1 MIVHRKFVWFFILRI
16 SIPLTIHPE
25 KEKIMEKLTP
35 KEQLVYDFIVD
46 TIRREGYSPS
56 VRDIAQAVDM
66 KSTSTVHHYIAR
78 LEEKGYIQK
87 ESGKSRTL
95 RIEKSEDDNADRIP
109 VLGRVAAGQPIL
121 ATENF
126 EGYVDYY
133 VNRRRYNV
141 DNLFALIIKGESMIE
156 AGIMNG
162 DTVIVERT
170 SYARNGDIVIALVGD
185 EATCKVFY
193 KEDGHYR
200 LQPQNSTMEPI
211 IAKEV
216 TLLGKVIACF
226 RSYH

>member
-1 MIVHRKFVWFFILRI
+1 
-16 SIPLTIHPE
+16 
-25 KEKIMEKLTP
+25 MEKLTP
-35 KEQLVYDFIVD
+35 KEQLVYDYIVD

-56 VRDIAQAVDM
+56 VRDIASAVDM
-66 KSTSTVHHYIAR
+66 KSTSTVHHYIRR

-95 RIEKSEDDNADRIP
+95 RVEKAEHDTADHIP

-126 EGYVDYY
+126 
-133 VNRRRYNV
+133 NKRRYNI

-185 EATCKVFY
+185 EATCKEFY

-200 LQPQNSTMEPI
+200 LQPRNSTMDPI
-211 IAKEV
+211 LVEEV
-216 TLLGKVIACF
+216 ILLGKVISCY
-226 RSYH
+226 RNYN

>member
-1 MIVHRKFVWFFILRI
+1 
-16 SIPLTIHPE
+16 
-25 KEKIMEKLTP
+25 MEKLTP
-35 KEQLVYDFIVD
+35 KEQLVYDFILD
-46 TIRREGYSPS
+46 TIRRDGYSPS
-56 VRDIAQAVDM
+56 VRDISDAVGI
-66 KSTSTVHHYIAR
+66 KSTSTVHHYISR
-78 LEEKGYIQK
+78 LEAKGYIQK

-95 RIEKSEDDNADRIP
+95 RIEKNDGDDADRIP
-109 VLGRVAAGQPIL
+109 LLGRVAAGQPIL

-126 EGYVDYY
+126 EGYIDYY
-133 VNRRRYNV
+133 VNKRRYNV

-193 KEDGHYR
+193 REDGHFR

-211 IAKEV
+211 LVDEV
-216 TLLGKVIACF
+216 VLLGKVIACF
-226 RSYH
+226 RNYH

>member
-1 MIVHRKFVWFFILRI
+1 
-16 SIPLTIHPE
+16 
-25 KEKIMEKLTP
+25 MEKLTP

-56 VRDIAQAVDM
+56 VRDITQAVSM
-66 KSTSTVHHYIAR
+66 KSTSTVHHYINR
-78 LEEKGYIQK
+78 LEAKGYIQK

-95 RIEKSEDDNADRIP
+95 RVENKEQETSDKIP

-126 EGYVDYY
+126 EGYVDYH
-133 VNRRRYNV
+133 VNKRRYNI

-185 EATCKVFY
+185 EATCKEFY
-193 KEDGHYR
+193 REDGHYR
-200 LQPQNSTMEPI
+200 LQPKNSTMDPI
-211 IAKEV
+211 IVKDV
-216 TLLGKVIACF
+216 VLLGKVIA
-226 RSYH
+226 SYRNYN

>member
-1 MIVHRKFVWFFILRI
+1 
-16 SIPLTIHPE
+16 
-25 KEKIMEKLTP
+25 MEKLTP

-46 TIRREGYSPS
+46 TIRRDGYSPS
-56 VRDIAQAVDM
+56 VRDIAAAVDM

-95 RIEKSEDDNADRIP
+95 RIEKAEDDNTDRIP

-121 ATENF
+121 ATKNF
-126 EGYVDYY
+126 EGYVDYHI
-133 VNRRRYNV
+133 NRRRYNI

-193 KEDGHYR
+193 KEEGHYR
-200 LQPQNSTMEPI
+200 LQPQNSTMDPI
-211 IAKEV
+211 IVRDV

>member
-1 MIVHRKFVWFFILRI
+1 
-16 SIPLTIHPE
+16 
-25 KEKIMEKLTP
+25 MEKLTH

-46 TIRREGYSPS
+46 TIRRDGYSPS
-56 VRDIAQAVDM
+56 VRDIANAVDM
-66 KSTSTVHHYIAR
+66 KSTSTVHHYIHQ
-78 LEEKGYIQK
+78 LENKGYIQK

-95 RIEKSEDDNADRIP
+95 RIEKADDENADRIP

-126 EGYVDYY
+126 EGYIDYY
-133 VNRRRYNV
+133 VNRRRYNI
-141 DNLFALIIKGESMIE
+141 DSLFALIIKGESMIE

-193 KEDGHYR
+193 KEEGHYR
-200 LQPQNSTMEPI
+200 LQPMNSTMEPI
-211 IAKEV
+211 IVKEV
-216 TLLGKVIACF
+216 ALLGKVISCF
-226 RSYH
+226 RNYH

>member
-1 MIVHRKFVWFFILRI
+1 
-16 SIPLTIHPE
+16 
-25 KEKIMEKLTP
+25 MEKLTP

-56 VRDIAQAVDM
+56 VRDITQAVSM
-66 KSTSTVHHYIAR
+66 KSTSTVHHYINR
-78 LEEKGYIQK
+78 LEAKGYIQK

-95 RIEKSEDDNADRIP
+95 RVENKEQETSDKIP

-121 ATENF
+121 ATENI
-126 EGYVDYY
+126 EGYVDYH
-133 VNRRRYNV
+133 VNKRRYNI

-185 EATCKVFY
+185 EATCKEFY
-193 KEDGHYR
+193 REDGHYR
-200 LQPQNSTMEPI
+200 LQPRNSTMDPI
-211 IAKEV
+211 IVKDV
-216 TLLGKVIACF
+216 VLLGKVIA
-226 RSYH
+226 SYRNYN

>member
-1 MIVHRKFVWFFILRI
+1 
-16 SIPLTIHPE
+16 
-25 KEKIMEKLTP
+25 MEKLTP

-56 VRDIAQAVDM
+56 VRDITQAVSM
-66 KSTSTVHHYIAR
+66 KSTSTVHHYINR
-78 LEEKGYIQK
+78 LEAKGYIQK

-95 RIEKSEDDNADRIP
+95 RVENKEQETSDKIP

-126 EGYVDYY
+126 EGYVDYH
-133 VNRRRYNV
+133 VNKRRYNI

-185 EATCKVFY
+185 EATCKEFY
-193 KEDGHYR
+193 REDGHYR
-200 LQPQNSTMEPI
+200 LQPRNSTMDPI
-211 IAKEV
+211 IVKDV
-216 TLLGKVIACF
+216 VLLGKVIA
-226 RSYH
+226 SYRNYN

>member
-1 MIVHRKFVWFFILRI
+1 MER
-16 SIPLTIHPE
+16 LTS
-25 KEKIMEKLTP
+25 

-46 TIRREGYSPS
+46 TIRRDGYSPS
-56 VRDIAQAVDM
+56 VRDIATAVDM
-66 KSTSTVHHYIAR
+66 KSTSTVHHYIRR

-95 RIEKSEDDNADRIP
+95 RIEKADDENADRIP

-133 VNRRRYNV
+133 VNRRRYNP

-185 EATCKVFY
+185 EATCKVFF

-200 LQPQNSTMEPI
+200 LQPCNSTMEPI
-211 IAKEV
+211 IVKEV
-216 TLLGKVIACF
+216 ILLGKVIACY
-226 RSYH
+226 RNYN

>member
-1 MIVHRKFVWFFILRI
+1 
-16 SIPLTIHPE
+16 
-25 KEKIMEKLTP
+25 MEKLTP

-56 VRDIAQAVDM
+56 VRDITQAVNM
-66 KSTSTVHHYIAR
+66 KSTSTVHHYINR
-78 LEEKGYIQK
+78 LEAKGYIQK

-95 RIEKSEDDNADRIP
+95 RVENKEQETSDKIP

-126 EGYVDYY
+126 EGYVDYH
-133 VNRRRYNV
+133 VNKRRYNI

-185 EATCKVFY
+185 EATCKEFY
-193 KEDGHYR
+193 REDGHYR
-200 LQPQNSTMEPI
+200 LQPKNSTMDPI
-211 IAKEV
+211 IVKDV
-216 TLLGKVIACF
+216 VLLGKVIA
-226 RSYH
+226 SYRNYN